1 MSTKTTFKRVALV
14 AVAALGF
21 GTAVVSPA
29 AAVDYLQGS
38 FSRVS
43 FVTPAS
49 AGAPGTESSAI
60 INLGGSCANAAA
72 GTVIQQTYYVSIVS
86 APPTTNLAANSVF
99 TVPVGGSDYDTTV
112 PTGYTQVNGSA
123 FTISSQD
130 FPAGQDY
137 AARVMGE
144 CTDNSKAMSVF
155 SKVRFTPDVVGTYVI
170 AAVPADNSP
179 TRATATWTVT
189 VAPKAAANST
199 SSTAVTTAAGAG
211 SGTDTTGI
219 YGPRT
224 AGAAAVATILVTA
237 SNGSTTAALAA
248 GDALSKTATISGP
261 GLISWDGGTTKGRT
275 VASAAGTLAQT
286 LSVYGDGAAGVAT
299 ITISDSAAQFSKT
312 KTVTFYGSVASYV
325 LTVKN
330 KALAVGSSADTQVL
344 TVEAKDASG
353 VVIPNA
359 TVNVS
364 SSSTATA
371 TVDSATVTTGADGT
385 AADIGVNGVAKGD
398 AVITVANAASSATV
412 TATATISVVTA
423 GVASLALSFDKAE
436 YTAGEKATLTITA
449 KNSDGVLVGDQAYV
463 DLFATGGISSSAA
476 LAADLSATA
485 RTLTNGVATYTVYM
499 PLAVGPVT
507 VAATLGLGVATAIQA
522 TAVSAVAT
530 VLSDGVAQAAVDAA
544 AEATDAAN
552 AATDAANA
560 AAEAADAATA
570 AAQDAADAVA
580 ALSTQVAEMVD
591 ALKKQITALT
601 NLVIKIQ
608 KKVKA

>member
-21 GTAVVSPA
+21 GTLSVAPSNAGV
-29 AAVDYLQGS
+29 GS
-38 FSRVS
+38 LWTLSMSSAPTAGTIGAESKAIVKSS
-43 FVTPAS
+43 FVADAADDLTTLGCQFFAVPETSSTNNNALYLASGADATYTNTNGALKVNPGAVEGRANVYFAS
-49 AGAPGTESSAI
+49 ADWNGYLPSVQLKS
-60 INLGGSCANAAA
+60 AA
-72 GTVIQQTYYVSIVS
+72 GGRS
-86 APPTTNLAANSVF
+86 
-99 TVPVGGSDYDTTV
+99 
-112 PTGYTQVNGSA
+112 TGYTAV
-123 FTISSQD
+123 T
-130 FPAGQDY
+130 
-137 AARVMGE
+137 
-144 CTDNSKAMSVF
+144 
-155 SKVRFTPDVVGTYVI
+155 FTPDKAGTYVI
-170 AAVPADNSP
+170 RCFQEAMTVSRTIYAD
-179 TRATATWTVT
+179 WTVT
-189 VAPKAAANST
+189 VAAKATANST
-199 SSTAVTTAAGAG
+199 SSTAVTAAAGAG

-219 YGPRT
+219 FGPRA

-286 LSVYGDGAAGVAT
+286 LSVYGDGTAGVAT
-299 ITISDSAAQFSKT
+299 ITISDSAAQFTKT

-353 VVIPNA
+353 VLIPNS
-359 TVNVS
+359 TVYVS

-371 TVDSATVTTGADGT
+371 TVDSATVATGADGT
-385 AADIGVNGVAKGD
+385 AADIGVNGLAKGD
-398 AVITVANAASSATV
+398 AVITVANLASSATV
-412 TATATISVVTA
+412 SATATISVVTA
-423 GVASLALSFDKAE
+423 GIASVALSFDKTE
-436 YTAGEKATLTITA
+436 YAAGEKATLTITA
-449 KNSDGVLVGDQAYV
+449 KNSDGVLVGDQEYAG
-463 DLFATGGISSSAA
+463 LFAGGISSSAA

-507 VAATLGLGVATAIQA
+507 VAATLGAGVATAIQA

-530 VLSDGVAQAAVDAA
+530 VLSDGVAQAAADAA

>member
-1 MSTKTTFKRVALV
+1 MSTKTTFKRIALV

-21 GTAVVSPA
+21 GTLSVAPSNA
-29 AAVDYLQGS
+29 GIGS
-38 FSRVS
+38 LWTISLSSAPTTGTIGAESKAIIKSS
-43 FVTPAS
+43 FVADAADDLNTVGCQFYTVPEAS
-49 AGAPGTESSAI
+49 SKNNAALTLADGASATYVNTNATTNAGAPYAPDAWNGYLPSSQIKATA
-60 INLGGSCANAAA
+60 GGRS
-72 GTVIQQTYYVSIVS
+72 
-86 APPTTNLAANSVF
+86 
-99 TVPVGGSDYDTTV
+99 
-112 PTGYTQVNGSA
+112 TGYT
-123 FTISSQD
+123 
-130 FPAGQDY
+130 
-137 AARVMGE
+137 
-144 CTDNSKAMSVF
+144 SVA
-155 SKVRFTPDVVGTYVI
+155 FTPDKAGTYMVRCF
-170 AAVPADNSP
+170 AEAVTVSRSIYTD
-179 TRATATWTVT
+179 WTVT
-189 VAPKAAANST
+189 VAAKATANST

-211 SGTDTTGI
+211 TGTDTAGI
-219 YGPRT
+219 FGPRA
-224 AGAAAVATILVTA
+224 AGAAAVAEILVTA
-237 SNGSTTAALAA
+237 SNGSTTAPLAA

-261 GLISWDGGTTKGRT
+261 GLISWDGGATKGRT
-275 VASAAGTLAQT
+275 VASTAGTLAQT

-299 ITISDSAAQFSKT
+299 ITISDSAAQFTKT

-330 KALAVGSSADTQVL
+330 KALAVGSSADAQVL
-344 TVEAKDASG
+344 TVSAQDASG

-359 TVNVS
+359 TVYVS

-371 TVDSATVTTGADGT
+371 TVDSATVATGADGT

-423 GVASLALSFDKAE
+423 GVASLVLSFDKTE
-436 YTAGEKATLTITA
+436 YAAGEKATLTITA
-449 KNSDGVLVGDQAYV
+449 KNSDGVLVGDQSYA

-476 LAADLSATA
+476 LAADLSAVT
-485 RTLTNGVATYTVYM
+485 RTLTNGVAIYTVYM

-507 VAATLGLGVATAIQA
+507 VAATLGAGVATAIQA

-570 AAQDAADAVA
+570 AAQDAADRF
-580 ALSTQVAEMVD
+580 
-591 ALKKQITALT
+591 
-601 NLVIKIQ
+601 IQ
-608 KKVKA
+608 NKNSSMRV

>member
-21 GTAVVSPA
+21 GTLSA
-29 AAVDYLQGS
+29 APSNAGIGS
-38 FSRVS
+38 LWTVALSSAPTAGTIGAESKAIVKSS
-43 FVTPAS
+43 FVAD
-49 AGAPGTESSAI
+49 
-60 INLGGSCANAAA
+60 
-72 GTVIQQTYYVSIVS
+72 
-86 APPTTNLAANSVF
+86 AANDLTTLGCQFIAVPETSSTNNNALYLASGADATYTNTNGALNVNG
-99 TVPVGGSDYDTTV
+99 VPVEGRSTVYFASDAWNGYLPSVQLKATAGGRS
-112 PTGYTQVNGSA
+112 TGYTA
-123 FTISSQD
+123 LT
-130 FPAGQDY
+130 
-137 AARVMGE
+137 
-144 CTDNSKAMSVF
+144 
-155 SKVRFTPDVVGTYVI
+155 FTPDKAGTYVI
-170 AAVPADNSP
+170 RCFQEATTVSRTIYAD
-179 TRATATWTVT
+179 WTVT
-189 VAPKAAANST
+189 VAAKATANST

-219 YGPRT
+219 FGPRA

-299 ITISDSAAQFSKT
+299 ITISDSSAQFTKT

-353 VVIPNA
+353 VLIPNA

-371 TVDSATVTTGADGT
+371 TVDSATVATGADGT

-423 GVASLALSFDKAE
+423 GVASLVLSFDKTE
-436 YTAGEKATLTITA
+436 YTAGEKATITVTA
-449 KNSDGVLVGDQAYV
+449 KNADGVLVGDQSYA

-476 LAADLSATA
+476 LAADLSAIT

-507 VAATLGLGVATAIQA
+507 VAATLGTGVATAIQG

-530 VLSDGVAQAAVDAA
+530 VLSNGVAEAAVDAA

-580 ALSTQVAEMVD
+580 ALSVQVAEMVD